1 YPTGILIII
10 GQHGFLI
17 KGSHDLFPTVSY
29 LYCIESLNETFGV
42 FKMGL
47 SSQEKM
53 HILLK
58 QLALP
63 EELVEQYFDES
74 ALEKVVVRK
83 KEQSWHFYIHIPH
96 VLPFSVYEMFLQKLR
111 DSFASIARLD
121 LYTEATGKECEA
133 EVVVRYSQLFHSQLP
148 ALLPPQTKILA
159 EASVIA
165 NGSIP
170 LTATTDA
177 EVNALKRRVEQ

>member
-47 SSQEKM
+47 SNQEKM

-63 EELVEQYFDES
+63 EEWVEKYFDES
-74 ALEKVVVRK
+74 ALEKVAVRK

-96 VLPFSVYEMFLQKLR
+96 VLLFAVYEMFLQKLR
-111 DSFASIARLD
+111 DSFASIASVK
-121 LYTEATGKECEA
+121 LYIEATEKECEA
-133 EVVVRYSQLFHSQLP
+133 EEVVKYWQFFHSQLP
-148 ALLPPQTKILA
+148 NLLPTQTKILA
-159 EASVIA
+159 ETSVID
-165 NGSIP
+165 NGSIT

-177 EVNALKRRVEQ
+177 EVNALKR